1 MINGVLICTL
11 SGLFH
16 SMKPQSTCLVLIMK
30 NNTTLWSPPRLLTFT
45 YICKQLL
52 YANCINV
59 VGYSYKEIHVVL
71 KMYPELLH
79 IQNTSRVCVLGISV
93 AYF

>member
-45 YICKQLL
+45 YIVSML
-52 YANCINV
+52 Y

>member
-30 NNTTLWSPPRLLTFT
+30 NNTTLWSLPRLLTFT
-45 YICKQLL
+45 YIVSML
-52 YANCINV
+52 Y

>member
-1 MINGVLICTL
+1 MVSATPPD
-11 SGLFH
+11 FH
-16 SMKPQSTCLVLIMK
+16 IHL
-30 NNTTLWSPPRLLTFT
+30 
-45 YICKQLL
+45 KQLL